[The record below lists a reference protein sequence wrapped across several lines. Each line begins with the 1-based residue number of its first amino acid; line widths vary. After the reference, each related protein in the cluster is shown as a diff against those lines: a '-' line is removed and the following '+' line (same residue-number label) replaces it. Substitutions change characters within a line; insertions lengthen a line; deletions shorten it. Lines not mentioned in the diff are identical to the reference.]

1 MIRGHSCLHKSR
13 MTDWKGWSS
22 SYLNLMCN
30 KEEEAL
36 MSQHTVMTDFTLHC
50 LKDYYI
56 IFFIGTFHCMLLHER
71 LLHTFKWLF
80 FPHNSLS
87 APLFFSSPLQR
98 DTDTL
103 CRSSRSSKHWDRLW
117 KEAEAGEPREP
128 VRRARCAYRAGPT
141 LPSILQRD
149 FTTFQE
155 MYPPH
160 PTPASNQST
169 QNAHYGLPSPRKK
182 MRFFAIFWLRVCM
195 VSAFCRVRW
204 AQSFQNLGSFSD
216 SVRDDKADKLGS

>member
-36 MSQHTVMTDFTLHC
+36 MSQHTVMTNFTLHC

-56 IFFIGTFHCMLLHER
+56 KKFIGTFQCMLLHER
-71 LLHTFKWLF
+71 LLQNTFKWLF

-87 APLFFSSPLQR
+87 ARCFILLLCKGILTHCAAHLGAVNTETGFERRRRRGNLVNLCGVHGVHIER
-98 DTDTL
+98 ARL
-103 CRSSRSSKHWDRLW
+103 CRLFSRGTSQHFRKCI
-117 KEAEAGEPREP
+117 P
-128 VRRARCAYRAGPT
+128 
-141 LPSILQRD
+141 
-149 FTTFQE
+149 
-155 MYPPH
+155 
-160 PTPASNQST
+160 PASNQST
-169 QNAHYGLPSPRKK
+169 QDAHYGLPSPRKK